1 MQLNFF
7 VRWYYSKVP
16 EGGEFPVYYRR
27 RAEGSDVKAFMTA
40 HEETLLDQ
48 NDIARQFGMDSFWH
62 YIVSNLHPL
71 VNCAHETLSVKNNK
85 NY

>member
-1 MQLNFF
+1 MQLNIF

-40 HEETLLDQ
+40 PEETLLDQ
-48 NDIARQFGMDSFWH
+48 NDIARQFGMS
-62 YIVSNLHPL
+62 
-71 VNCAHETLSVKNNK
+71 
-85 NY
+85 